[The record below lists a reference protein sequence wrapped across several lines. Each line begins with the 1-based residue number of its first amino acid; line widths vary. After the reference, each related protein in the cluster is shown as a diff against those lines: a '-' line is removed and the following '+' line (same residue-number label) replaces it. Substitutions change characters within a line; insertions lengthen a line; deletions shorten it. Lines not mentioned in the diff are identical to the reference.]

1 MGHTSARRKPT
12 KGKSIRFGSAVSH
25 ECSDKNTDVRLQK
38 RPKKSCTN
46 HQRITQNSHIS
57 ATRAQLESLG
67 SDDNNDSEL
76 RLERRLRRKRTN
88 KQIIDEDDSKDV
100 DEDDLEDVDE
110 HDLQDVDEH
119 DLKDVDEDDLED
131 VDVDDLEDVDEEYLL
146 TFLNDINEDSYV
158 THVSRDKEDDPD
170 YCRFIKLKPDQPLD
184 ADCEQ
189 KDDGILYL
197 KYLDVIEDDEN
208 TTPEKSDIVEEIQ
221 LGNEFDPKDESDD
234 TCQDYPTF
242 LDYLEKEVY
251 AQARKFLELVHFSFK
266 QDSKTKNPG
275 NWLTLVASFV
285 NS

>member
-1 MGHTSARRKPT
+1 MGHTSARRKPA

-38 RPKKSCTN
+38 RPKKK
-46 HQRITQNSHIS
+46 
-57 ATRAQLESLG
+57 
-67 SDDNNDSEL
+67 
-76 RLERRLRRKRTN
+76 RRLRRKRTN

-100 DEDDLEDVDE
+100 DEDDL
-110 HDLQDVDEH
+110 QDVDEH
-119 DLKDVDEDDLED
+119 DSKDVDEDDLED

-146 TFLNDINEDSYV
+146 TFLNDINEDSYI

-170 YCRFIKLKPDQPLD
+170 YYRFIKLKPDQPLD
-184 ADCEQ
+184 VDCEQ

-234 TCQDYPTF
+234 TCQDYCTF
-242 LDYLEKEVY
+242 LDYLEKEG
-251 AQARKFLELVHFSFK
+251 EETMFK
-266 QDSKTKNPG
+266 DDDDDNVQILTTDENPRDVVNDTDLAEIESG
-275 NWLTLVASFV
+275 EVAPTNLHSYNGPDFV
-285 NS
+285 L

>member
-1 MGHTSARRKPT
+1 MGHTSARRKPA

-76 RLERRLRRKRTN
+76 R
-88 KQIIDEDDSKDV
+88 
-100 DEDDLEDVDE
+100 
-110 HDLQDVDEH
+110 
-119 DLKDVDEDDLED
+119 
-131 VDVDDLEDVDEEYLL
+131 
-146 TFLNDINEDSYV
+146 
-158 THVSRDKEDDPD
+158 DKEDDPD

-184 ADCEQ
+184 ADCEH

-242 LDYLEKEVY
+242 LDYLEKEGEENMFEDDDDDNV
-251 AQARKFLELVHFSFK
+251 QILTTDE
-266 QDSKTKNPG
+266 NPRDVVNDTDLDEIESG
-275 NWLTLVASFV
+275 EVAPTNLHSYNGPDFV
-285 NS
+285 L